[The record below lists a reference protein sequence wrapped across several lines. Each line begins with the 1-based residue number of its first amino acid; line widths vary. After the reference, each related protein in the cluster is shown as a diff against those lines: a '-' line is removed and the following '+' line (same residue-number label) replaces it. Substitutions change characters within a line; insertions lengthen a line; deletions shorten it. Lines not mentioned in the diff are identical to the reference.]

1 MQVLDYGPFLLSAKH
16 SCWCA
21 VPHAVKLQCTLG
33 ISSTCLGKP
42 EVKDL
47 YVCFVYFFDCSF
59 FSWRDGVSHSVKIV
73 CAWLL
78 TNPVYFRDCHD
89 GSFNWTA
96 PLCTVEHWANLIS
109 KFLKFIEFLL
119 CIEEMRFFS
128 FTLLW
133 TTQVVRGNSVKAYYF
148 QSFVLKSLPHKHVI
162 FPGGNELNR
171 KKASFNG
178 QMLSGTIEFWSAVS
192 HSQPQEKACL
202 SHHLSR
208 VYLHQASST
217 FYDLL

>member
-1 MQVLDYGPFLLSAKH
+1 MCSASCSKTAMHSGYKLHLSGQTRSLFCVFLWLFLFQLK
-16 SCWCA
+16 
-21 VPHAVKLQCTLG
+21 G
-33 ISSTCLGKP
+33 
-42 EVKDL
+42 
-47 YVCFVYFFDCSF
+47 
-59 FSWRDGVSHSVKIV
+59 DGVSHSVKIV

-96 PLCTVEHWANLIS
+96 RLCTVEHWANLIS

-119 CIEEMRFFS
+119 CIEEMKFFS
-128 FTLLW
+128 FTLLC

-148 QSFVLKSLPHKHVI
+148 QSLLLKSLPHKHVI